1 MSRNIFCTIFWTTV
15 LSFST
20 VIAAE
25 STFTSFDYP
34 GANVTAPQGINASGA
49 VVGAYV
55 DSAGKQHA
63 FLLDSGT
70 FTSKPTLRSKPR
82 SSSVRIGFAVSVG
95 DIRGCMLNLLMF
107 NGLRPETR
115 RAQ

>member
-63 FLLDSGT
+63 FLLDSGR

-82 SSSVRIGFAVSVG
+82 SATFRFGFAVTGAAVLVSFYNF
-95 DIRGCMLNLLMF
+95 LTTNTLL
-107 NGLRPETR
+107 
-115 RAQ
+115 